1 MVEAPEQIG
10 ALVFV
15 ANPDYPYPFDVPKAP
30 RFWMEEQTGAL
41 AAAVETY
48 LRGEALT
55 TAHRALLQLYL
66 RQYLERTILPSDAN
80 RSLLLS
86 QVEKVRTTHD
96 IERFAEEL
104 AEWGV
109 EPF

>member
-1 MVEAPEQIG
+1 MADTPEQIG
-10 ALVFV
+10 SLIFV

-30 RFWMEEQTGAL
+30 RFWMEEQTGVL
-41 AAAVETY
+41 AEAVETY
-48 LRGEALT
+48 MRGEPLT
-55 TAHRALLQLYL
+55 AAHRALLQLYL
-66 RQYLERTILPSDAN
+66 RQYLERAILPDDAN

-86 QVEKVRTTHD
+86 RIEKLRTTRD